1 MLILRYLYTFWVA
14 FVFISLM
21 LLAVP
26 FFAFSSFFSKKTA
39 VKICIG
45 YNRWWMNVWGFLTA
59 CKLRV
64 ANPEKIDH
72 NRAYVFVFNHVSASD
87 AISAN
92 ACIPLP
98 FTPMAKKEVL
108 KIPILGWLFG
118 RISII
123 VDRSNP
129 ESRKKG
135 LEEMKDNARNGISI
149 LVFPE
154 GTRNKSLSEPLGPFK
169 AGAFIT
175 AIDAQLPIAPFVV
188 VGGRDLLPNE
198 KLPAQ
203 RCNMTAY
210 YADPIE
216 TKGLTLDDVEMLKNK
231 TYAIM
236 QQLLIEH
243 DPRFKNYV
251 PPQG

>member
-1 MLILRYLYTFWVA
+1 MPGTAYLYF
-14 FVFISLM
+14 
-21 LLAVP
+21 
-26 FFAFSSFFSKKTA
+26 
-39 VKICIG
+39 
-45 YNRWWMNVWGFLTA
+45 
-59 CKLRV
+59 
-64 ANPEKIDH
+64 
-72 NRAYVFVFNHVSASD
+72 
-87 AISAN
+87 
-92 ACIPLP
+92 
-98 FTPMAKKEVL
+98 
-108 KIPILGWLFG
+108 
-118 RISII
+118 
-123 VDRSNP
+123 
-129 ESRKKG
+129 
-135 LEEMKDNARNGISI
+135 
-149 LVFPE
+149 VFPE

-251 PPQG
+251 PNNN